1 MHGGGRVGGRRQLP
15 SGRMGGTYS
24 LIWWG
29 GGEGG
34 SGKSCQARLLAPPL
48 ITRST
53 VRSRL
58 CDLGPGLPFWASVSP
73 FVREGHRARGQ
84 QRAASPLNLAEAPLG
99 RADTSCTRA
108 QGSPAPTAAGLS
120 PARKLHHLQEALPGL
135 LLRSL
140 SPGPWPNPVVP
151 GRWPGSDSQFATCM
165 GAAFPEGRLCPGLMR
180 SEARVPP
187 TDREPTGPESSTYAL
202 PNGGPQWGL
211 FLSHWPAGLTEGAR
225 PDRGLAIGPAFFLCS
240 GQRVPA
246 PPH

>member
-29 GGEGG
+29 AG
-34 SGKSCQARLLAPPL
+34 SGEQGSPARPGCWLQPSSPEAP
-48 ITRST
+48 SG
-53 VRSRL
+53 VGL

-73 FVREGHRARGQ
+73 FAREGHRARGQ
-84 QRAASPLNLAEAPLG
+84 QRAASSLSLAEAPLG
-99 RADTSCTRA
+99 RADTSCTWA

-135 LLRSL
+135 PLRSL

-165 GAAFPEGRLCPGLMR
+165 GAAFPGGRLCPGLMR

-211 FLSHWPAGLTEGAR
+211 FLSHWPAGLTEGAW